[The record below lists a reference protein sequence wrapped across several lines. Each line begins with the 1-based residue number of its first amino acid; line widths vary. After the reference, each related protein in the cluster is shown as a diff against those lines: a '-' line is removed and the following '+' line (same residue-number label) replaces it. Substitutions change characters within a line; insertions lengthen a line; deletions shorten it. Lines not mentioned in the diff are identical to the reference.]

1 MEAEREEK
9 AKKQKDKK
17 ATIEEPEIR
26 YLTPD
31 PVQLELESGRL
42 FQFEIGK
49 YVKELSSDHTREEV
63 EELKE
68 KNEEDRARKQEPQR
82 GPFRMTKL
90 SEGSVET
97 IVCLRKKRR
106 KRRKRNM
113 SDDI

>member
-31 PVQLELESGRL
+31 PVQLELENGRL

-68 KNEEDRARKQEPQR
+68 KNEEPPEDWYVNKWVRYYFDQKQRPQ
-82 GPFRMTKL
+82 
-90 SEGSVET
+90 S
-97 IVCLRKKRR
+97 
-106 KRRKRNM
+106 
-113 SDDI
+113 